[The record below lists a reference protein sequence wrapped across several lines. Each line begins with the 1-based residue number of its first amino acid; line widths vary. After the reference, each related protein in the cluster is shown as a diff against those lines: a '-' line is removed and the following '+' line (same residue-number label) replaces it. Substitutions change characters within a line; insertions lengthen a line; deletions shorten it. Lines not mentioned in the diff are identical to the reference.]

1 MASITRTPEALVTNH
16 HNHDDHEPDIFDRG
30 LAADMETFYS
40 RRRALLLFGAAG
52 LAAGGAVAAMATGQ
66 ASATTDAVEACVG
79 KVPSETLGPFP
90 ADGTNGPDV
99 LLQSGIVRSDIRPSF
114 GNFHGVAA
122 GIPLRYEITILDSVS
137 CAPFAGAALYV
148 WQCDKDGLY
157 TMYSSGKLNENYLRG
172 VQVAD
177 STGTV
182 AFQAV
187 FPGCYPGRWPH
198 LHFEVHNTLAQATSS
213 ATPRL
218 TSQLALPAAAC
229 SAVYATSAYAA
240 SAAPYRGVSLATD
253 GVFRDGYS
261 KQLATVTGNTTTG
274 YTAKLTISV

>member
-1 MASITRTPEALVTNH
+1 
-16 HNHDDHEPDIFDRG
+16 
-30 LAADMETFYS
+30 METFYN

-52 LAAGGAVAAMATGQ
+52 LAAGGVVAAVAAGKAQ
-66 ASATTDAVEACVG
+66 AATDAVEACVG
-79 KVPSETLGPFP
+79 KVPSEILGPFP
-90 ADGTNGPDV
+90 ADGSNGPDV

-122 GIPLRYEITILDSVS
+122 GIPLRYEITILDAAT
-137 CAPFAGAALYV
+137 CAPFAGAALYI
-148 WQCDKDGLY
+148 WQCDNDGLY
-157 TMYSSGKLNENYLRG
+157 TMYSSGKLNENYPRG

-177 STGTV
+177 STGTL

-198 LHFEVHNTLAQATSS
+198 AHFEVHNTLAQATSS

-218 TSQLALPAAAC
+218 TSQLALPAATC
-229 SAVYATSAYAA
+229 SAVYATSAYSA
-240 SAAPYRGVSLATD
+240 SAGPFRRVSLSSD
-253 GVFRDGYS
+253 MVFRDGYS
-261 KQLATVTGNTTTG
+261 RQMPTVTGDNTSG